1 MLKSLNDKNKKN
13 YYKSLSAIE
22 VLKNTPLVFDAY
34 KYSKETKGDIILHIY
49 GLLQNMFVS
58 VDALYDLCR
67 LNMNYKYNV
76 NINQNET
83 LRKVKHIRNDI
94 VGHPTQRTYEGGGV
108 GYSVLNL
115 EKTTLKDIYYET
127 HFFKDNNHEIISNN
141 VDTYRL
147 IEEFINELKI
157 IIEEL
162 KNHLIVEKDQSLS
175 TLSYDLANNVRKY
188 IYNLDDL
195 NNLKDTYIKKYK
207 ISLNSSNRILWRI
220 RLLAKCFT
228 WSDTNKDVLELIEY
242 LTFNESYKIHEMFA
256 KLENVSVQKL
266 FKPLPKL
273 LKEMYQF
280 LNKNKDKR
288 KYIKTLLDSSSM
300 YYKKDLEAL
309 KGPKIISYL
318 ETLTDAD
325 LIYLVGKGINDYK
338 PKSKEMARSYH

>member
-1 MLKSLNDKNKKN
+1 MDELLKNLKAKNKKD
-13 YYKSLSAIE
+13 YYKSLSALE
-22 VLKNTPLVFDAY
+22 VLKNTPLVFNAY
-34 KYSKETKGDIILHIY
+34 KHSKETKGDIILHIY

-67 LNMNYKYNV
+67 LNMHYKYNV

-94 VGHPTQRTYEGGGV
+94 VGHPTHRTYEGGGV
-108 GYSVLNL
+108 GYSMLNL
-115 EKTTLKDIYYET
+115 EKTTLKEIIYET

-141 VDTYRL
+141 VDTYKL
-147 IEEFINELKI
+147 MDEFISESSI

-162 KNHLIVEKDQSLS
+162 KNHLIVERDKTLFN
-175 TLSYDLANNVRKY
+175 LSYDLANNVRKY
-188 IYNLDDL
+188 IYNLNDL
-195 NNLKDTYIKKYK
+195 HNLRDTYIEKYK
-207 ISLNSSNRILWRI
+207 VPKGSNNRILWRI
-220 RLLAKCFT
+220 RLLEKCFN
-228 WSDTNKDVLELIEY
+228 WNDADEDIIELIEY
-242 LTFNESYKIHEMFA
+242 LTFKESYKIHEMCA
-256 KLENVSVQKL
+256 KLENISPQKL

-273 LKEMYQF
+273 LKEMYRF

-288 KYIKTLLDSSSM
+288 KYIKTLLDNSSM

-338 PKSKEMARSYH
+338 VKSK